1 MNESRNK
8 QSARGVAKRSSLA
21 RTEEKKDEK
30 AAAPQPANALQRVN
44 AAQDGEAQTAD
55 ILALQSTLG
64 NATTARVLTTR
75 GSGPPTPGVQR
86 HPQGTELPNKE
97 DQVSEIG
104 SSVAASQNVAAQD
117 SPAPPAATRTA
128 KVKGEEEAAAT
139 AEGTTFTAANK
150 LSPGA
155 MSLASAEKIL
165 QGSYGDFK
173 KIVPGSVVILADQP
187 ACAAKYDEV
196 CIAAGIT
203 RDDGSAWQ
211 AGDCA
216 KDDAAAGVQTEGFAW
231 EGVVYVNGKTTLVTA
246 TAHEILHNNTEPNF
260 RAKVGETFNEGVTET
275 LARKALTDAG
285 ITVPAVTAYPDQ
297 VKLTKL
303 LVDFVGLDVVQNAY
317 FKDVSGLVTA
327 FTSKGTGTWE
337 NLVAK
342 AEALD
347 TTEVTKALTAKTT

>member
-1 MNESRNK
+1 MNEPPKKRA
-8 QSARGVAKRSSLA
+8 ARKNAATGSV
-21 RTEEKKDEK
+21 THTDDKKDENT
-30 AAAPQPANALQRVN
+30 AAPTTANALQRV
-44 AAQDGEAQTAD
+44 ATAQSGEARPAD
-55 ILALQSTLG
+55 ILALQGALG
-64 NATTARVLTTR
+64 NATTARVLTS
-75 GSGPPTPGVQR
+75 GSSGLRAPGVQR

-104 SSVAASQNVAAQD
+104 SSVAASQNVAAQQ

-139 AEGTTFTAANK
+139 AAGTAFTASNK

-196 CIAAGIT
+196 CIAAGVT
-203 RDDGSAWQ
+203 RPDGSAWQ

-231 EGVVYVNGKTTLVTA
+231 EGVVYVNGQTTLVTA
-246 TAHEILHNNTEPNF
+246 TTHEILHNNTEPKF

-275 LARKALTDAG
+275 LARKALADAG

-303 LVDFVGLDVVQNAY
+303 LVDFVGIDVVQKAY
-317 FKDVSGLVTA
+317 FKDVEELVTA
-327 FTSKGTGTWE
+327 FTNKGTGTWS

-347 TTEVTKALTAKTT
+347 TAEVTKALTARTP